1 MGKTT
6 PPTGLVVRSQQRAL
20 AERSK
25 AYGTLSKSFGNQASQ
40 INDDLPLQAKQMH
53 AAIEA
58 SRRQI
63 IESLGAIKRS
73 VSEMPEELKDRA
85 VEKGREFASE
95 VTHKV
100 KTEAQTRATQAKT
113 KSLGWIRAN
122 PWKFVGAGIAL
133 GFYISLD

>member
-6 PPTGLVVRSQQRAL
+6 PPTGLTVLSPQRAL

-25 AYGTLSKSFGNQASQ
+25 AYGTLSKSFDSQAAQ
-40 INDDLPLQAKQMH
+40 APELPQQAMQMH

-73 VSEMPEELKDRA
+73 VSEMPDDLKEHA
-85 VEKGREFASE
+85 VEKGKEFANDMTE
-95 VTHKV
+95 KV
-100 KTEAQTRATQAKT
+100 KTQAQTRATQVKD
-113 KSLGWIRAN
+113 KSLDWVRAN
-122 PWKFVGAGIAL
+122 PWKFVGLGAAL